1 MEAQLYLDELISE
14 SKTFFEE
21 LSNLRKDFPEFFN
34 NFTAQY
40 ISTLKGDKMQEYFKI
55 SQIMND
61 NQITFN
67 KIASYLEFCSKI
79 GIKLDLTKLSEIQGL
94 TEFISNFKPFETDFI
109 KTSEGKLEIKNLELN
124 KNKFKN
130 FKENI
135 INILKMGLINES

>member
-1 MEAQLYLDELISE
+1 MEAQEYLDELISE

-21 LSNLRKDFPEFFN
+21 LSTLRTDFPEFFN
-34 NFTAQY
+34 NFTVQY

-61 NQITFN
+61 NQISFN

-79 GIKLDLTKLSEIQGL
+79 GIELDLTKISEIKGL

-109 KTSEGKLEIKNLELN
+109 KTSEGKLEIKNIELN

-135 INILKMGLINES
+135 LNILKMGLTNES

>member
-1 MEAQLYLDELISE
+1 MEAQEYLDELISE

-21 LSNLRKDFPEFFN
+21 LSTLRTDFPEFFN
-34 NFTAQY
+34 NFTVQY

-61 NQITFN
+61 NQISFN

-79 GIKLDLTKLSEIQGL
+79 GIELDLTKLSEIQGL